1 MDEVVVRGQL
11 GALGALLG
19 VGGQARV
26 YRAPGLTLADAVGQ
40 LVYKEYKPEHRP
52 RKAGLL
58 SLVAVR
64 GGLDQAERARLDRFA
79 AWPLRV
85 VEQGGEVLGVVL
97 PLIPPRY
104 FQGRVLPGTGAREEN
119 PREIQNLLIPPER
132 ARMVGMPVPTPVERL
147 ALCRQLAAAVHF
159 VHRHDLVIGDLNAK
173 NALFC
178 VQQDVSVMLVD
189 CDAIRRK
196 GTVASRP
203 QMNAPDWDPPERP
216 LSQATD
222 RYKFGLF
229 VLRCLGSGEQ
239 ISTTRDPQRADGALD
254 SEGRALLR
262 ASLSTTPD
270 QRPSVQRWGTYLH
283 ERLTGQRA
291 PLAGPSVAPAAAA
304 ARIPVSRQ
312 PSISTTPGWTRDPV
326 SGRWVERSR

>member
-1 MDEVVVRGQL
+1 MNDVLARGRL
-11 GALGALLG
+11 GALGDLVG

-26 YRAPGLTLADAVGQ
+26 YHLPALTLADVAGT
-40 LVYKEYKPEHRP
+40 LVYKEYKPDHRP
-52 RKAGLL
+52 QKAGLL

-64 GGLDQAERARLDRFA
+64 GGLNPADRTRLDRFA

-85 VEQGGEVLGVVL
+85 VEQAGEVLGVVL

-104 FQGRVLPGTGAREEN
+104 FQTRVLPGTGAREDN

-132 ARMVGMPVPTPVERL
+132 ARMVGMPVPTPAERL

-178 VQQDVSVMLVD
+178 VENDVSVMLVD

-239 ISTTRDPQRADGALD
+239 ISTTRDPARADDALD
-254 SEGRALLR
+254 AEGRALLR
-262 ASLSTTPD
+262 ASLSAVPD

-283 ERLTGQRA
+283 ERVTGHRST
-291 PLAGPSVAPAAAA
+291 LARPPAAPAG
-304 ARIPVSRQ
+304 ARIPGARQ
-312 PSISTTPGWTRDPV
+312 PPLSATRGWTRDPG
-326 SGRWVERSR
+326 SGRWVERST

>member
-1 MDEVVVRGQL
+1 MDEVVARDQL
-11 GALGALLG
+11 GALGDLLG
-19 VGGQARV
+19 VGGQAKV
-26 YRAPGLTLADAVGQ
+26 YRAPALTLADAAGA

-52 RKAGLL
+52 QKAGLL

-64 GGLDQAERARLDRFA
+64 SGLDQAERTRLDRFS

-97 PLIPPRY
+97 PLIPQRY

-178 VQQDVSVMLVD
+178 VEQDVSVMLVD

-216 LSQATD
+216 LSQTTD

-239 ISTTRDPQRADGALD
+239 ISTTRDPARADDALD
-254 SEGRALLR
+254 AEGRALLR
-262 ASLSTTPD
+262 ASLGAVPG

-283 ERLTGQRA
+283 ERVSGQQA
-291 PLAGPSVAPAAAA
+291 SLARPPVAPAAAA
-304 ARIPVSRQ
+304 AKIPVSRQ
-312 PSISTTPGWTRDPV
+312 PPLSATPGWTRDPV